1 MCGICAVYYPGTR
14 DCKFDFVRLY
24 EDVDAP
30 DFIGDGVEPVIRSN
44 DKYRGQFTLGNVD
57 VIEIDVIVGDEFTL
71 TTEEYGT
78 PVQDTVLTLYDSA
91 GNEVAFNDD
100 IDFDDESYFSSLT
113 FTATETTYYVA
124 VTTYET
130 EFDEANPTD
139 TGEYSLN
146 LTPTLG
152 APAPKIP
159 TYDLDQIADQ
169 LVNGCW
175 QSTRRSARNFDIDV
189 SGGLSTTAYVDY
201 SDLNVDSQWF
211 AQQALSV

>member
-44 DKYRGQFTLGNVD
+44 DKYRGELTLGNVD

-146 LTPTLG
+146 LTPH
-152 APAPKIP
+152 A
-159 TYDLDQIADQ
+159 
-169 LVNGCW
+169 W
-175 QSTRRSARNFDIDV
+175 RAR
-189 SGGLSTTAYVDY
+189 
-201 SDLNVDSQWF
+201 
-211 AQQALSV
+211 AQNSHL